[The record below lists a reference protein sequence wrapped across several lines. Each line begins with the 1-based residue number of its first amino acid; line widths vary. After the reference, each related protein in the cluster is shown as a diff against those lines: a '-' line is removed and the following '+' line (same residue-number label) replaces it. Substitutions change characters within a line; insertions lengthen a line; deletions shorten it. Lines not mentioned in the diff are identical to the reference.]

1 MAKILAIESSC
12 DETAAAVVEDGTK
25 VLSNIINSQA
35 ELHKKYGG
43 VVPEVAS
50 RLHAEVIDS
59 VVKEAMDAANCT
71 IDDIDAVAVT
81 YAPGLIGSLL
91 VGLSYAKS
99 FAYGANKP
107 LIAVHHIEGHICA
120 NYLNG
125 LKPPFVSLVASG
137 GHSHIIYVE
146 DYRKYKVLG
155 KTRDDA
161 AGEAFDK
168 VARVLGLGY
177 PGGPNID
184 KAAREGKNRIK
195 ITKPKFHEET
205 LDFSFSGI
213 KTAII
218 NYCHNAEQKGEKIN
232 VGDVAMSFQDT
243 VVEILTDNTFLGAK
257 QAGVKQVCLAGGV
270 ASNSKL
276 RESFKARAKKEKME
290 FFCPEPIYC
299 TDNAAMIGAAAY
311 HYYLNKEFSGLD
323 LNALAFV
330 PIDNA

>member
-1 MAKILAIESSC
+1 VPEIASRKHIES
-12 DETAAAVVEDGTK
+12 
-25 VLSNIINSQA
+25 INA
-35 ELHKKYGG
+35 
-43 VVPEVAS
+43 
-50 RLHAEVIDS
+50 VID
-59 VVKEAMDAANCT
+59 EALDTAGVTAN
-71 IDDIDAVAVT
+71 DIDAIAVT
-81 YAPGLIGSLL
+81 YAPGLVGSLL
-91 VGLSYAKS
+91 VGLSYAKAYA
-99 FAYGANKP
+99 FATGKP
-107 LIAVHHIEGHICA
+107 LIGVHHIEGHICA
-120 NYLNG
+120 NYLMG
-125 LKPPFVSLVASG
+125 LTPQFMCLVASG

-146 DYRKYKVLG
+146 DYRKYEVLG

-184 KAAREGKNRIK
+184 KAAKTGKNRIK

-218 NYCHNAEQKGEKIN
+218 NYCHNAQQKGEEIN

-257 QAGVKQVCLAGGV
+257 LKNVKKVCLAGGV
-270 ASNSKL
+270 ASNSQL
-276 RESFKARAKKEKME
+276 RESFKQRANKENME
-290 FFCPEPIYC
+290 FYCPEPIFC

-311 HYYLNKEFSGLD
+311 HYYLREEFSDLD

-330 PIDNA
+330 PIDKA

>member
-1 MAKILAIESSC
+1 MIKILAIESSC

-35 ELHKKYGG
+35 DLHKKYGG

-59 VVKEAMDAANCT
+59 VVKEALEAANCT
-71 IDDIDAVAVT
+71 LDDIDAVAVT

-91 VGLSYAKS
+91 VGLSYAKA

-146 DYRKYKVLG
+146 DYRKYEVLG

-184 KAAREGKNRIK
+184 KAAKTGKNRIK

-257 QAGVKQVCLAGGV
+257 QKNVKKVCLAGGV
-270 ASNSKL
+270 ASNSQL
-276 RESFKARAKKEKME
+276 RESFKERAKKENME
-290 FFCPEPIYC
+290 FFCPEPIFC

-311 HYYLNKEFSGLD
+311 HYYLREEFSGLD
-323 LNALAFV
+323 LNAQAFV
-330 PIDNA
+330 PIDKA